1 MQRNLLLALLFSALI
16 MNMTTLGI
24 FLLGEGNTLLSIRLE
39 NGKKYEEATFAS
51 EVLAY
56 GKTVFRFISET
67 NLQKKLHLFRS
78 KTVFEGLNTCILA
91 IRDWL
96 LLLIYHWKKY

>member
-1 MQRNLLLALLFSALI
+1 

-56 GKTVFRFISET
+56 GKPEFRFISKT
-67 NLQKKLHLFRS
+67 NLQKKV
-78 KTVFEGLNTCILA
+78 KPIQIKNCIRRAKYLYF
-91 IRDWL
+91 DNSWL
-96 LLLIYHWKKY
+96 LLL